1 MLQVRS
7 RPLRSRLLPIPD
19 WPTLRDRLATSDQ
32 GLLRLQLAARGTLS
46 VFLTTLAAV
55 LAGRWL
61 HFSPVECAGGI
72 TLSMMAPFL
81 MREPTRQQRQRTLSM
96 LVLPAIAATVGTTLL
111 HGHGQAGDS
120 VFLVLVFLCFLL
132 GPLSPRAIGVGL
144 VAVITTYVGL
154 YLELPPATLPLQ
166 AASLILAVPI
176 IALACFVV
184 IPMDAAATLR
194 RSLGAVQA
202 RAAQIIRQA
211 DDFSGR
217 PTPEAGARLR
227 RAVMQLNQAALIADD
242 QLAFFEPATAGAVR
256 SRLVDVELW
265 TARLAHHLETAHLEN
280 ANLDNRW
287 SGRLSLHARRI
298 ARGGRYSTE
307 SSHFQPG
314 TLIGTIVG
322 LGQAVHGLG
331 QALQE
336 QRPNRPTPAAPPPPG
351 PLAWRLATRVTLAA
365 GIAMAGG
372 MALSPQ
378 RWFWA
383 VITVYVVFLNV
394 RSRGETIYKGI
405 QRLAGTLLGIVS
417 GLLIALSFSGDGTLE
432 TITLLLSIFGMYYF
446 FLTSYTL
453 GIFFVT
459 VMLGLLYGMLG
470 APLESVL
477 LLRLEETAIGAA
489 AAIFVAAFVLPE
501 PTRAQ
506 IRRSGQSVL
515 AALAAAMQ
523 ASARMLQGDGS
534 AAPTVAM
541 RQVDR
546 SVADL
551 KLALAPLTATRMIMR
566 RPTIERPISAL
577 LDCVNWARVVA
588 AEAQAPH
595 AANEAE
601 PPIDRLLD
609 AAHRLD
615 ALATG
620 ADLSPRPPPAD
631 GAADPLAQLERAI
644 TTMEERRTL
653 GAHQAYAID
662 S

>member
-1 MLQVRS
+1 M
-7 RPLRSRLLPIPD
+7 
-19 WPTLRDRLATSDQ
+19 LRDRFAASDQ
-32 GLLRLQLAARGTLS
+32 GLLRLQMAGRGTLS
-46 VFLTTLAAV
+46 VFLTTLVAV

-81 MREPTRQQRQRTLSM
+81 MREPTRQQRQRTLLM
-96 LVLPAIAATVGTTLL
+96 LVIPAIVATIGTTVL
-111 HGHGQAGDS
+111 HGHGPAGDS
-120 VFLVLVFLCFLL
+120 VFLLLVFLCFLL

-144 VAVITTYVGL
+144 VAVIITYVGL

-166 AASLILAVPI
+166 IASLLLAVPV

-211 DDFSGR
+211 DAFSGR

-227 RAVMQLNQAALIADD
+227 RAVMQLNQAALVADD
-242 QLAFFEPATAGAVR
+242 QLAFFEPAAAGAVR

-265 TARLAHHLETAHLEN
+265 TARLAHYLETAHLEN
-280 ANLDNRW
+280 ATPDKRW
-287 SGRLSLHARRI
+287 SGRLSLHARRV

-307 SSHFQPG
+307 SRHYQPG
-314 TLIGTIVG
+314 TLIGALVG

-331 QALQE
+331 QALQD
-336 QRPNRPTPAAPPPPG
+336 QRPHRPTPPTPPPRG

-365 GIAMAGG
+365 GLAMAGG

-394 RSRGETIYKGI
+394 RSRGETIYKGL

-417 GLLIALSFSGDGTLE
+417 GLLIALSFSGDGTFE

-446 FLTSYTL
+446 FLISYTL

-459 VMLGLLYGMLG
+459 VMLGLLYGILG
-470 APLESVL
+470 APLETVL

-489 AAIFVAAFVLPE
+489 AAIVVAAFILPE

-515 AALAAAMQ
+515 AALAAAIQ
-523 ASARMLQGDGS
+523 ASARALEGDGS
-534 AAPTVAM
+534 ATPTVTM

-551 KLALAPLTATRMIMR
+551 KLALAPLAATRMIMR
-566 RPTIERPISAL
+566 RPALERPVSAL
-577 LDCVNWARVVA
+577 LDCVAWARVVA
-588 AEAQAPH
+588 AEAHTPQPA
-595 AANEAE
+595 
-601 PPIDRLLD
+601 PPIERLLD
-609 AAHRLD
+609 AAGRLE

-620 ADLSPRPPPAD
+620 AVTSPRPPPAD
-631 GAADPLAQLERAI
+631 GTVDPLAQLERAI

-653 GAHQAYAID
+653 GAHEVYAID